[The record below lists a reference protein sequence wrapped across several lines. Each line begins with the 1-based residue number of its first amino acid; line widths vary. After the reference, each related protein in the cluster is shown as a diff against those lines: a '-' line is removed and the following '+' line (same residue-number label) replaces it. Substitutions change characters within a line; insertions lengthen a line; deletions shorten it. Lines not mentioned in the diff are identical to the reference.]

1 MGANDIIGTDID
13 GVISDSPLHFGA
25 RSRFLRGLW
34 RVSDRLGLSQP
45 IMARAHPRPWVVEWL
60 RGMASAGHIIW
71 IITQRGY
78 KHLDFTEKQLARW
91 GVPFAHIFCFPGG
104 DPVDWK
110 ATVAQHCRLYLDDQ
124 QELLDGIR
132 ALLGDDCPTLFNT
145 TRDADTLMAM
155 IGGVKC

>member
-1 MGANDIIGTDID
+1 MIIGTDID

-34 RVSDRLGLSQP
+34 RMSDYVGLSRP
-45 IMARAHPRPWVVEWL
+45 IMSRAHPRPWVVEWL
-60 RGMASAGHIIW
+60 QAMSEMGHPIW

-78 KHLDFTEKQLARW
+78 KHSEFSERQLCRW
-91 GVPFAHIFCFPGG
+91 GVPFSHIFCFPGG

-110 ATVAQHCRLYLDDQ
+110 AAIARPCRLYLDDQ

-132 ALLGDDCPTLFNT
+132 ARLGDDCPALYNT
-145 TRDADTLMAM
+145 TRDAAILRAM
-155 IGGVKC
+155 IGAKP